1 MWVFE
6 LGELDMDRE
15 KISDTVKKRDS
26 KLWRDLVPVF
36 SDEAIEEVEDAGL
49 RVRFWGP
56 MLVIDQQ

>member
-36 SDEAIEEVEDAGL
+36 SDEAVEEVEDPRSCA
-49 RVRFWGP
+49 RIWAV
-56 MLVIDQQ
+56 